1 MLKLIKELRNEI
13 KYIKNYCMAQ
23 TKPIKPSE
31 SGALYENKVARY
43 FNTTHM
49 TAGSTGKSD
58 VVLRDGTCIECKTR
72 EAFEGGQ
79 TKMSL
84 VDGKLIPRN
93 DIFREFIDVPF
104 GGRIPTFCYGEDFS
118 DETWEK
124 ESHLFRDEFTDTD
137 KTNLVSEYYRLRGSA
152 YISVEGIGLYH
163 TGEDP
168 LQLGVPLFE
177 VDNIKV
183 RTRVKTHRTRNRS
196 VMVSFNWSGK
206 LPTSPII
213 I

>member
-23 TKPIKPSE
+23 SKPIKPSE

-43 FNTTHM
+43 FNTTRV
-49 TAGSTGKSD
+49 TAGSTGRSD
-58 VVLRDGTCIECKTR
+58 VVLKDGTCIECKTR

-79 TKMSL
+79 TKMIL

-93 DIFREFIDVPF
+93 VLFREFIDVPF
-104 GGRIPTFCYGEDFS
+104 GGRIPTFCYGLDFS

-124 ESHLFRDEFTDTD
+124 ESHLFRDEFTETD
-137 KTNLVSEYYRLRGSA
+137 KTNLVSEYYRLRGSS

-177 VDNIKV
+177 VNNIKV
-183 RTRVKTHRTRNRS
+183 RTRVKTHRPRNRS

-206 LPTSPII
+206 LPASSII